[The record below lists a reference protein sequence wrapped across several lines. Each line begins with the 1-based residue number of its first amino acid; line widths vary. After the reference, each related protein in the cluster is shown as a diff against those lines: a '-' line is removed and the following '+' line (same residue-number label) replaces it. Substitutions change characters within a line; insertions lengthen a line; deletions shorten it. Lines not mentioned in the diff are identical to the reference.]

1 MSNYRSSEALRD
13 HMLDGN
19 LTSLLEA
26 MLLFGVQNPNA
37 EFARI
42 KKDGFPI
49 KSRRVPMTKIIVRT
63 NKFAQCTPPIDLPQ
77 KEIFMTE
84 YWIER

>member
-1 MSNYRSSEALRD
+1 MPNFRSSDALRE
-13 HMLDGN
+13 HMLEGN
-19 LTSLLEA
+19 LISLLEA
-26 MLLFGVQNPNA
+26 MLLFGVQKPNA

-49 KSRRVPMTKIIVRT
+49 KSRRVPMTKILVRA
-63 NKFAQCTPPIDLPQ
+63 NKFAQCRPPADLPH
-77 KEIFMTE
+77 KEILMTE